1 MFITFFEN
9 KYHIHQR
16 PFLWNFTIVDGLL
29 TKSGTKNGDDSSD
42 KLLRQHVGMLSEPVT
57 LWGLLYLLLR
67 YCTFFILGMVACEL
81 RSLSGMTAVFSH
93 IKILLNCSLTM
104 FA

>member
-1 MFITFFEN
+1 MQQIISPQLVAKPISYLFYSTVSITFFEN

-42 KLLRQHVGMLSEPVT
+42 KLLRQHVGMLSEWT
-57 LWGLLYLLLR
+57 LVNVVLIFKKGDKHS
-67 YCTFFILGMVACEL
+67 A
-81 RSLSGMTAVFSH
+81 
-93 IKILLNCSLTM
+93 IK
-104 FA
+104 